1 MTRISTLRQWISRL
15 PYSSFRTSAQSQSL
29 LRIIALAV
37 EQRLPLAPLL
47 QTFAK
52 DQTGHQRG
60 RVERLATLLD
70 EGSSLPAAL
79 EQVAHV
85 LPLSDVLAIRFGTQ
99 SGTLAATLRDLI
111 DQSGDSE
118 DSRLR
123 QRLRGLFL
131 YEGIVFFVLVMI
143 TVFLLVFIWP
153 KLTALMSDSGVER
166 PMAFKWAVD
175 VGDFFA
181 RYWWLVVGPG
191 LLLAWAMWTERPGR
205 FLRRG
210 LVLPW
215 SDMRSAD
222 VLQSLSIVAEA
233 GRPILGGIST
243 LARYHHDPTLRQKLL
258 FVCNEVEHGADL
270 WGTLG
275 KVNLLTPT
283 EVSLMETSEKVGN
296 RPWTIA
302 QLATIK
308 RRRLRHRVELVSHLA
323 SPIAI
328 LLLGGVVFA
337 LCLGVFGPLV
347 KMILASA

>member
-1 MTRISTLRQWISRL
+1 
-15 PYSSFRTSAQSQSL
+15 

-37 EQRLPLAPLL
+37 EQRLPLPPLL

-52 DQTGHQRG
+52 DQTGRQRG
-60 RVERLATLLD
+60 RVERLAILLD

-79 EQVAHV
+79 EQVADV
-85 LPLSDVLAIRFGTQ
+85 LPVADVLAIRFGTQ
-99 SGTLAATLRDLI
+99 SGTLAATLRDLV

-118 DSRLR
+118 DVRLR
-123 QRLRGLFL
+123 QSLRGALL
-131 YEGIVFFVLVMI
+131 YEGIAFIVMVMI
-143 TVFLLVFIWP
+143 AIFLLVMIWP
-153 KLTALMSDSGVER
+153 KLAQIMSDSGVER
-166 PMAFKWAVD
+166 PLTFQWTAY

-181 RYWWLVVGPG
+181 TYWWLVVGTG
-191 LLLAWAMWTERPGR
+191 LLLAWALWTERPGR
-205 FLRRG
+205 SLRRG

-233 GRPILGGIST
+233 GRPILGAIST

-258 FVCNEVEHGADL
+258 FVCNEVEHGAEL
-270 WGTLG
+270 WGMLG
-275 KVNLLTPT
+275 KINLLTPM

-328 LLLGGVVFA
+328 LFMGGAVFT
-337 LCLGVFGPLV
+337 LCLGLFGPLV
-347 KMILASA
+347 QMILTIAISG